1 MLDIVMKTVH
11 RHNDTNLQQK
21 VTLNFDKFHT
31 SSWKLNGLDIGVAV
45 SWCCYCC
52 RCPMSC
58 QNLDLSLQLLPLQT
72 LSSKFIQFSIYFM
85 WHVLLNGLLN
95 VTCHVECLNVL
106 LNVVEM
112 WLQYSL
118 FKMFKIKCHHISW
131 ASCIAVSWV
140 IMSSWVAVT
149 CVAVT
154 C

>member
-1 MLDIVMKTVH
+1 MKTVH

-52 RCPMSC
+52 RCPMSWAVKIWISWCCCCWYYICMCCLMSC

-95 VTCHVECLNVL
+95 VTCHDECLNVL
-106 LNVVEM
+106 FNVVEI
-112 WLQYSL
+112 WCVQYSL
-118 FKMFKIKCHHISW
+118 LKCST
-131 ASCIAVSWV
+131 STV
-140 IMSSWVAVT
+140 ITSVDLHE
-149 CVAVT
+149 
-154 C
+154 

>member
-52 RCPMSC
+52 RCPMSWAVKIWISWCCCCWYYICMCCLMSC

-85 WHVLLNGLLN
+85 WHVLLNVSMSCWMLLKCDYSIVCLKCSKSN
-95 VTCHVECLNVL
+95 AIILVEL
-106 LNVVEM
+106 LV
-112 WLQYSL
+112 
-118 FKMFKIKCHHISW
+118 
-131 ASCIAVSWV
+131 
-140 IMSSWVAVT
+140 
-149 CVAVT
+149 
-154 C
+154 